1 MLTKA
6 HQITVTTHTR
16 PDGDAIGSSIAA
28 AHIINGLYGKE
39 VGIVIANSYP
49 DSLDFI
55 LDDSD
60 RQHLYL
66 NDSSDG
72 KAAAWIDGSD
82 LIICLD
88 CNCFDRTE
96 SLQDSLKASK
106 AEKILIDHHLN
117 PHIHDFNLCF
127 SSEGISSTCEM
138 LYWVILKLPGISGDT
153 SRIPMHSLR
162 ALMAGMTTD
171 TNNFA
176 NSVYPSTLTMASKML
191 SAGVDRDG
199 IISGLY
205 NRYRENRIRMFGFA
219 LKDKMTITP
228 EGAAYIIFSAE
239 ELQDFDIQ
247 EGELE
252 GLVNIPLGIDKVR
265 MSILL
270 KEDSGYFRVSVRSK
284 KGTSANIFAHKY
296 FNGGGHELA
305 SGGRLYFPRD
315 ISSSKDAEAYVARAV
330 KRYFKPDR

>member
-1 MLTKA
+1 
-6 HQITVTTHTR
+6 
-16 PDGDAIGSSIAA
+16 
-28 AHIINGLYGKE
+28 
-39 VGIVIANSYP
+39 
-49 DSLDFI
+49 
-55 LDDSD
+55 
-60 RQHLYL
+60 
-66 NDSSDG
+66 
-72 KAAAWIDGSD
+72 
-82 LIICLD
+82 
-88 CNCFDRTE
+88 
-96 SLQDSLKASK
+96 
-106 AEKILIDHHLN
+106 
-117 PHIHDFNLCF
+117 
-127 SSEGISSTCEM
+127 M